1 MKTLI
6 AASIAALSFTV
17 TAEAGS
23 LSPFTGFAGFGD
35 SLSDKGRFGFLP
47 APSDGARFSNGE
59 TWMEIVGAEFEA
71 EGLANVNMA
80 LGGATAGPVN
90 TTDGTY
96 ALVDLITPR
105 DPGNPD
111 DIPLVSL
118 GTFDRQISSFVG
130 AGYDILVG
138 DNPLVGLLFGG
149 NDFLQNLGSAG
160 FNPTNVAMDIV
171 NGVSR
176 IADLDPKFDDFLVLN
191 LPELADTPA
200 NAGRSAAE
208 KAGISGAVQFFN
220 SELDRLMG
228 ELEGT
233 KGISVDVFDLYSV
246 SGDLFANAAS
256 FGMQTDIPCTESISD
271 PFGSNLCP
279 TQASADAFYFVDG
292 VHPNRVVHSNIAGSV
307 SSFIGANLTAVPV
320 PASLP
325 LLLAGVGAF
334 GALRRSQK
342 RAA

>member
-17 TAEAGS
+17 TADAGS
-23 LSPFTGFAGFGD
+23 LSAFSGFAGFGD

-47 APSDGARFSNGE
+47 APSDGARFSNGP
-59 TWMEIVGAEFEA
+59 TWMELIGDEFEA

-80 LGGATAGPVN
+80 VGGATAGDVN

-96 ALVDLITPR
+96 ALIDLITIR

-149 NDFLQNLGSAG
+149 NDFLQNLGTAG
-160 FNPTNVAMDIV
+160 FNPTDVAMDIAD
-171 NGVSR
+171 GVAR

-191 LPELADTPA
+191 LPEIANTPA

-220 SELDRLMG
+220 SELDRLMSD
-228 ELEGT
+228 LATT
-233 KGISVDVFDLYSV
+233 KGISIDVFDLYTV
-246 SGDLFANAAS
+246 SNNLFDNAAS
-256 FGMQTDIPCTESISD
+256 FGMQTDIPCTESLSD
-271 PFGSNLCP
+271 PFGPNLCP

-292 VHPNRVVHSNIAGSV
+292 VHPNRIVHSNIAGNV
-307 SSFIGANLTAVPV
+307 SRYISANLTPV
-320 PASLP
+320 PLPAGMP
-325 LLLAGVGAF
+325 LLLIGMGAF
-334 GALRRSQK
+334 GVA
-342 RAA
+342 RAARKAA